1 MFFRRKKSVA
11 SQSSVVAGRD
21 DWAETRTSRGQQI
34 DALKRIFNSVKIGS
48 RIRYHQEYEQDS
60 ILETLVIGY
69 CINDIAVYRQ
79 TDVEIEGD
87 EGDIPRVVL
96 RSASGVDRSVR
107 VDSIQL
113 MVPGAI
119 GEERKLD
126 YDSRATLGR
135 RGPFAPSS
143 RLMVM
148 STSYNSEHLKFEVQV
163 QRNKKL
169 TEGIHAGMQVAL
181 LDVQIDSLASH
192 EPRQYSRVITDL
204 PVTLSKNGTEQVM
217 PARLKDFSEK
227 TLCLALDRDG
237 DSWPEFSKKDFALL
251 GVKSSIDKSMV
262 KLRCTCVESRGDLR
276 VFEMTHIGR
285 QGSLAPIEMIDVL
298 EIKIDLINHSG

>member
-11 SQSSVVAGRD
+11 NPIPAGASD
-21 DWAETRTSRGQQI
+21 DWAETRSSRGQQL

-79 TDVEIEGD
+79 ADIEIQGD
-87 EGDIPRVVL
+87 EGGIPRVVVH
-96 RSASGVDRSVR
+96 SASGVDRALR

-135 RGPFAPSS
+135 RGPFAPGS
-143 RLMVM
+143 RLVVM
-148 STSYNSEHLKFEVQV
+148 STSYNSEHLKLEVQV

-181 LDVQIDSLASH
+181 LDVQADSLTSH
-192 EPRQYSRVITDL
+192 EPRQYSRVLTDL

-217 PARLKDFSEK
+217 PVRLKDFSEK

-237 DSWPEFSKKDFALL
+237 DIWPEFTKKDFALL
-251 GVKSSIDKSMV
+251 GVKSSIDKPMV
-262 KLRCTCVESRGDLR
+262 KLRCVCVENRGDLR
-276 VFEMTHIGR
+276 IFEMTHIGR
-285 QGSLAPIEMIDVL
+285 QGALAPIEMIDVL